1 MKLRLKESDS
11 WNFCLIFS
19 RKLSQRSSC
28 TLTRFVVIHPL
39 HLYKTPS
46 QANKPP
52 PLLSTYHTFCCI
64 YATKCVDRS
73 KRHDVRFNWKPL
85 SMSNSVGQTFNPN
98 NTCPGNQFLNMYGG
112 SALGS
117 GKFFGSC
124 LLILFSVQKNFSSL
138 LSYFQ
143 IVRQQFSL
151 GHVKEIFELEP
162 EDEVNKQPSGTFC
175 AWEKSISLV
184 DRVWRPR
191 GILNAFW
198 LYLLSPAAI
207 SRVWFT
213 DGLW

>member
-1 MKLRLKESDS
+1 MCRPIHATWCQIQLETTFNVKLS
-11 WNFCLIFS
+11 WTNVQSKQSQLAQGISFS
-19 RKLSQRSSC
+19 RQKA
-28 TLTRFVVIHPL
+28 
-39 HLYKTPS
+39 Y
-46 QANKPP
+46 
-52 PLLSTYHTFCCI
+52 
-64 YATKCVDRS
+64 
-73 KRHDVRFNWKPL
+73 
-85 SMSNSVGQTFNPN
+85 
-98 NTCPGNQFLNMYGG
+98 NMYGG

-124 LLILFSVQKNFSSL
+124 LPILFGVQKNFSSL

-162 EDEVNKQPSGTFC
+162 EDEEKKQPSGTFC